1 MAWFSA
7 NLGRRKPSWLSILT
21 AALTMLS
28 LSSLTAALEK
38 TQADY
43 FVSSLPGQPAGEL
56 LKMHAG

>member
-1 MAWFSA
+1 MTCFSPS
-7 NLGRRKPSWLSILT
+7 LDRRKPLWPTIFA
-21 AALTMLS
+21 AALAVM
-28 LSSLTAALEK
+28 SLTIPTSALEK

>member
-1 MAWFSA
+1 MFA
-7 NLGRRKPSWLSILT
+7 
-21 AALTMLS
+21 AALAVM
-28 LSSLTAALEK
+28 SLTIPTSALEK

>member
-1 MAWFSA
+1 
-7 NLGRRKPSWLSILT
+7 
-21 AALTMLS
+21 MLS
-28 LSSLTAALEK
+28 LGSLAGALEK